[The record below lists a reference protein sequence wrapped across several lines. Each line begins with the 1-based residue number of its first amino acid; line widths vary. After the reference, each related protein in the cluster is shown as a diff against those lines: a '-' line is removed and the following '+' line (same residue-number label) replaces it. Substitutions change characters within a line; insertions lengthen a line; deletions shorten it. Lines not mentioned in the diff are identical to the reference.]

1 MNKKEIR
8 WDQRFINLK
17 KAFNVLE
24 KAVHIKNPTE
34 VERGGLIQFY
44 EMTFE
49 LAWKTIKDFNESEGL
64 ITKSP
69 RDAIKQAIQMEII
82 QDGHVWMD
90 AIQDRNLTA
99 HIYDEETVALIVS
112 NIKNRYFKML
122 KDLIEELEK
131 HEPR

>member
-8 WDQRFINLK
+8 WDQRFVNLK
-17 KAFNVLE
+17 KSFNVLE
-24 KAVHIKNPTE
+24 KAVQIENPTE

-69 RDAIKQAIQMEII
+69 REAIKQAIQMEII
-82 QDGHVWMD
+82 QDGHAWMD

>member
-8 WDQRFINLK
+8 WDQRFVNLK

-24 KAVHIKNPTE
+24 KAVQIESPTE

-49 LAWKTIKDFNESEGL
+49 LAWKTIKDYNESEGL

-112 NIKNRYFKML
+112 NIKTRYFKML
-122 KDLIEELEK
+122 KDLIIELEK
-131 HEPR
+131 HEPK

>member
-17 KAFNVLE
+17 KVFNVLE
-24 KAVHIKNPTE
+24 KAVQIENPTE

-49 LAWKTIKDFNESEGL
+49 LAWKTIKDFNESECL

-82 QDGHVWMD
+82 QDGHAWMD

-112 NIKNRYFKML
+112 NIKTRYFKML
-122 KDLIEELEK
+122 KDLIIELEK
-131 HEPR
+131 HEPK